1 MEGSTMPM
9 IHHFDIAAMIDNP
22 DIRNV
27 AAPAL
32 LDAEDMARVLTSFRG
47 QPISRTPALGYVRSS
62 SDGDASA
69 YVFDDESGMVYLLT

>member
-1 MEGSTMPM
+1 MPM

-22 DIRNV
+22 DIQSV
-27 AAPAL
+27 AAHTL

-47 QPISRTPALGYVRSS
+47 QPITRTPALGYIRSS
-62 SDGDASA
+62 SDGVTSA

>member
-1 MEGSTMPM
+1 MSM

-22 DIRNV
+22 DSRSV
-27 AAPAL
+27 AAPTR

-47 QPISRTPALGYVRSS
+47 QPIDRTPALGYVRSS